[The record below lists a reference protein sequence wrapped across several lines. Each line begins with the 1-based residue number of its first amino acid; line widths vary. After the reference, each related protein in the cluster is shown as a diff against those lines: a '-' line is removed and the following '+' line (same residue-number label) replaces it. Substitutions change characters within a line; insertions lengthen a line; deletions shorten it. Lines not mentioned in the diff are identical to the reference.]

1 MRTLHFLTLALALLA
16 FDAASA
22 GERIEEQMT
31 LETFRATGLDKLTA
45 EELDRLNDWLRGR
58 LKRVEEA
65 ARASAAPAEPPAE
78 IRSRIDGDF
87 AGWDGDTVFRLKN
100 GQVWEQRTGG
110 RWRHRAR
117 DPEVVITRNLLGFY
131 RMELVDEGR
140 SVGVRLKGER
150 R

>member
-1 MRTLHFLTLALALLA
+1 MRTLHYLTLALGLLA
-16 FDAASA
+16 FAPVPA

-58 LKRVEEA
+58 LERVEEA
-65 ARASAAPAEPPAE
+65 TRASAEPPTE

-131 RMELVDEGR
+131 RMKLVDEDR
-140 SVGVRLKGER
+140 SVGVRLKRER